1 MKNCLKKNWFI
12 ICLGIFFLFFLY
24 ISRYAPVVGD
34 DWGYAV
40 GGRYSN
46 PIVKACQNYMSWSGR
61 FLSELWGFSVAPHK
75 KLWNILNASIF
86 TAIYYYLF
94 KLCKN
99 KKYPVLTAFIVV
111 FLMLSVSNRLRMQT
125 YTWIMGTTYVLPLL
139 LYFVYLSLIYSYIF
153 DNKMNKVTFSIMC
166 LCNLMIPLFMENA
179 AAMLVG
185 GNVLIMIYLY
195 FKDKSKLKSLFIL
208 LVISAIGTCIIKFSP
223 GALYRLNRDHE
234 AFNSLS
240 FFTKV
245 AQNWQA
251 FIQMTFT
258 NNTWIICAL
267 AILNSVFILQNSFS
281 SIEKSV
287 LVLIQGVAIVP
298 LFSSFTLLW
307 NSIIYILFTISLF
320 YIYLKEIHDEK
331 RKWFVILLLFLAGG
345 ANIVMLISP
354 IFDSRSSIYTVY
366 FFILIILN
374 ILECIELKKSFNVAL
389 VCLTFIGISIY
400 GIKYIRL
407 YQLVHKIT
415 IKRESEIAYYV
426 VRPDTTEAYIIGYPD
441 ESIHSGNAEPDD
453 TYHMQT
459 FKEYYYLNEDM
470 TVRFYYLKEYNDDTI
485 FGERE

>member
-1 MKNCLKKNWFI
+1 MKNLLKKNWFV
-12 ICLGIFFLFFLY
+12 ICLGMLFLFFLF

-46 PIVKACQNYMSWSGR
+46 PIIKACQNYMSWSGR

-86 TAIYYYLF
+86 AAIYYYLF
-94 KLCKN
+94 KLCKD
-99 KKYPVLTAFIVV
+99 KKHPVLVAGVIV
-111 FLMLSVSNRLRMQT
+111 FLILSVSNRLRMQT

-139 LYFVYLSLIYSYIF
+139 FYLVYLSLVYSYINE
-153 DNKMNKVTFSIMC
+153 NKMNKVIFGVMS
-166 LCNLMIPLFMENA
+166 LCNIMIPLFMENA

-185 GNVLIMIYLY
+185 GNVLILIYLY
-195 FKDKSKLKSLFIL
+195 FKDKSKMKTFLIY
-208 LVISAIGTCIIKFSP
+208 LVISIVGTCIIKFSP

-234 AFNSLS
+234 VFNELSL
-240 FFTKV
+240 FAKV
-245 AQNWQA
+245 AQNWEA

-267 AILNSVFILQNSFS
+267 VLVNSIFVIQNSFS
-281 SIEKSV
+281 SIEKGV
-287 LVLIQGVAIVP
+287 LVLIQLISIIP
-298 LFSSFTLLW
+298 LFVSLATFT
-307 NSIIYILFTISLF
+307 NSIIYVLFTISLF
-320 YIYLKEIHDEK
+320 YIYLKGINDEK
-331 RKWFVILLLFLAGG
+331 KKWFVILLLFLAGG
-345 ANIVMLISP
+345 ANVVMLISP

-366 FFILIILN
+366 MFILVILN
-374 ILECIELKKSFNVAL
+374 VLECLELKKSFNVVL
-389 VCLTFIGISIY
+389 ICITFVGICFY

-407 YQLVHKIT
+407 YQLVNKIT

-426 VRPDTTEAYIIGYPD
+426 VRPDTTEAYIIAYPD

-470 TVRFYYLKEYNDDTI
+470 TVRFYYLKEYNDETI
-485 FGERE
+485 FGESE

>member
-1 MKNCLKKNWFI
+1 
-12 ICLGIFFLFFLY
+12 
-24 ISRYAPVVGD
+24 
-34 DWGYAV
+34 
-40 GGRYSN
+40 
-46 PIVKACQNYMSWSGR
+46 MSWSGR

-94 KLCKN
+94 KLCKD
-99 KKYPVLTAFIVV
+99 KKHPVLVAGVIV
-111 FLMLSVSNRLRMQT
+111 FLILSVSNRLRMQT

-139 LYFVYLSLIYSYIF
+139 FYLVYLSLVYSYITE
-153 DNKMNKVTFSIMC
+153 NKMNKVIFGVMS
-166 LCNLMIPLFMENA
+166 LCNIMIPLFMENA

-185 GNVLIMIYLY
+185 GNVLILIYLY
-195 FKDKSKLKSLFIL
+195 FKDKSKMKTFLIY
-208 LVISAIGTCIIKFSP
+208 LVISIVGTSIIKFSP

-234 AFNSLS
+234 VFNELSL
-240 FFTKV
+240 FAKV
-245 AQNWQA
+245 AQNWEA

-267 AILNSVFILQNSFS
+267 VLVNSIFVIQNSFS
-281 SIEKSV
+281 SIEKGV
-287 LVLIQGVAIVP
+287 LVLIQLISIIP
-298 LFSSFTLLW
+298 LFVSLTTFT
-307 NSIIYILFTISLF
+307 NSIIYVLFTISLF
-320 YIYLKEIHDEK
+320 YIYLKGINDEK
-331 RKWFVILLLFLAGG
+331 KKWFVILLLFLAGG
-345 ANIVMLISP
+345 ANVVMLISP

-366 FFILIILN
+366 MFILVILN
-374 ILECIELKKSFNVAL
+374 VLECLELKKSFNVIMI
-389 VCLTFIGISIY
+389 CITFVGICFY

-426 VRPDTTEAYIIGYPD
+426 VRPDTTEAYIIAYPD

-470 TVRFYYLKEYNDDTI
+470 TVRFYYLKEYNDETI